1 MFVAMG
7 NKPLWLVGMMGAG
20 KSVVGLRLAQEL
32 GRRFVDTDAEIE
44 RSAGHSINEI
54 FAREGEAGFRV
65 RERHAIEALYGSSDV
80 VSLGGGAIAQAGAAD
95 SLSEAGMV
103 VYLKASPATLLARLG
118 KCLRRPLLCDLNPE
132 ARLAKVEALM
142 AERRVA
148 YESATIVIDTDSL
161 TVDGTVEE
169 ISRRLSAERGEN
181 RETDKEE
188 RS

>member
-1 MFVAMG
+1 
-7 NKPLWLVGMMGAG
+7 
-20 KSVVGLRLAQEL
+20 
-32 GRRFVDTDAEIE
+32 
-44 RSAGHSINEI
+44 
-54 FAREGEAGFRV
+54 
-65 RERHAIEALYGSSDV
+65 
-80 VSLGGGAIAQAGAAD
+80 
-95 SLSEAGMV
+95 
-103 VYLKASPATLLARLG
+103 
-118 KCLRRPLLCDLNPE
+118 LNPE